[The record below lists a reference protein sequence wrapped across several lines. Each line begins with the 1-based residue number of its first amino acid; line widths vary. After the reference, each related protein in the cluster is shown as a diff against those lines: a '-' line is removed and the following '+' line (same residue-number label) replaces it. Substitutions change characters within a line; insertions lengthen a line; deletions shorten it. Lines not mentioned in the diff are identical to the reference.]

1 VESTTGNKMSDEQ
14 AGQELPGVELLGRVN
29 QAKQVFFIGGVTR
42 QGRSL
47 HLAPNGLESGS
58 QGAKGL

>member
-1 VESTTGNKMSDEQ
+1 MSDEQ
-14 AGQELPGVELLGRVN
+14 AGQELPGVELLGRGN